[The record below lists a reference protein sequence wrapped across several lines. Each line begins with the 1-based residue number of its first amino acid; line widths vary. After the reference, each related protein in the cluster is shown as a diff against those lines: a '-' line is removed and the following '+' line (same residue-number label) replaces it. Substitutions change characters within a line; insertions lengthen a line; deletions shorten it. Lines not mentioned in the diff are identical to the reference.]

1 MNRRRMMMLQQGKG
15 FELVYDAASG
25 DVPDSTQWLKYYT
38 PFGNGYYSQTVVDNT
53 LELTNSHM
61 YQKNG
66 FYPKEH
72 EYAARCSMTVE
83 FKGTPAAGMTIH
95 LTDGTYSA
103 LGVIKSNC
111 YFHVETTDMGHN
123 KRCEK
128 AVVLNDINTFTV
140 IKYPTYAEYY
150 LNGELLYTQT
160 ELFETETVSIGNKGT
175 SASDSTS
182 NGFIPQRRNS
192 VGTAYGQ
199 ATTYITKFIY
209 KEW

>member
-1 MNRRRMMMLQQGKG
+1 MNRRRVMMLQQNKG
-15 FELVYDAASG
+15 LELAYDAASG
-25 DVPDSTQWLKYYT
+25 MLPNNTQWLAYQAPY
-38 PFGNGYYSQTVVDNT
+38 GLYSQTVVDNT
-53 LELTNSHM
+53 LELTNNHV

-66 FYPKEH
+66 FYPTEH
-72 EYAARCSMTVE
+72 EYATKCSMTVE
-83 FKGTPAAGMTIH
+83 FKGTPAAGVVIH
-95 LTDGTYSA
+95 LTDGAYSA
-103 LGVIKSNC
+103 LGVIKSNS
-111 YFHVETTDMGHN
+111 YFYVATNDVNHN

-160 ELFETETVSIGNKGT
+160 ELFETEIVSIGNKGVP
-175 SASDSTS
+175 ASDPTG

-192 VGTAYGQ
+192 IGTAYGK
-199 ATTYITKFIY
+199 ATTYIIKFIY